1 LPPADGGG
9 GRPGRPS
16 GSFAVIPDPIA
27 ALLAGAY
34 RDPET
39 GSLLACDSRAIVIE
53 DSLAGREVELVES
66 LKLGPRL
73 ALVADVDTYAALG
86 QRVSRALT
94 SRFGITEIVLPRR
107 PHADDVTIEA
117 ISERLGEV
125 DAVVAVGSGTINDL
139 SKMVALAH
147 NVPQVVFGT
156 APSMNG
162 YTSVSAS
169 ITEAGFKRSVRA
181 RTPVGVFL
189 DLGVLAR
196 APARLVRAGLGD
208 SVCRPTAQADWLLAH
223 LLLDRPYREVPF
235 ALLAEDEP
243 RLFQRAGELVTD
255 SGDLG
260 AMRALA
266 RTLVLSGVGMTIA
279 GGSFPASQGEHMVSH
294 YLEMMAPPGIEHA
307 FHGEQI
313 GVAAIASARVQAGVL
328 ARDGVPR
335 LRASTVTRES
345 IVAHF
350 GDALG
355 DACWREFSRKQVDA
369 DLANARLA
377 TRWPDMRARLA
388 AVATAGERIES
399 LLKAAGAPTTAAEL
413 GYGESLWSDAVAHAR
428 ETRDRYVFFDFAA
441 DSA

>member
-1 LPPADGGG
+1 MPPA
-9 GRPGRPS
+9 RVS
-16 GSFAVIPDPIA
+16 GSFAIIADPLA

-34 RDPET
+34 RDPES
-39 GSLLACDSRAIVIE
+39 GSLLACDSRALVIE
-53 DSLAGREVELVES
+53 DSLDGREVDLVAG

-73 ALVADVDTYAALG
+73 AVLADVDTYAALG
-86 QRVSRALT
+86 ERVSRALG
-94 SRFGITEIVLPRR
+94 SRFEIEELVLPRR

-117 ISERLGEV
+117 IGERLPDV

-139 SKMVALAH
+139 SKMVALAR

-196 APARLVRAGLGD
+196 APVRLIRAGLGD

-223 LLLDRPYREVPF
+223 LVLDKPYREVPF
-235 ALLAEDEP
+235 ALLSEDEP
-243 RLFQRAGELVTD
+243 RLFAGAAELVSDTAD
-255 SGDLG
+255 RG

-266 RTLVLSGVGMTIA
+266 RTLVLSGVGMTLA

-294 YLEMMAPPGIEHA
+294 YLEMMTPPGVAHA

-313 GVAAIASARVQAGVL
+313 GVAAIASARVQAAVL
-328 ARDGVPR
+328 ARDDAPR
-335 LRASTVTRES
+335 VRATAVTRES
-345 IVAHF
+345 IAAHF

-355 DACWREFSRKQVDA
+355 DACWREFSKKLVD
-369 DLANARLA
+369 
-377 TRWPDMRARLA
+377 PDAVTARLA
-388 AVATAGERIES
+388 ARWPEIRARIAAIATTPERIAAI
-399 LLKAAGAPTTAAEL
+399 LGAAGAPTTAGAL
-413 GYGESLWSDAVAHAR
+413 GYPDALWRDAVAHAR
-428 ETRDRYVFFDFAA
+428 ETRDRYTFFDLAA
-441 DSA
+441 DLAADPA